1 MPEKK
6 LLSFYLTPCFIHSG
20 WVVDLFTF
28 QVPLSFFTAFAQVD
42 APIFSNSDSIKRSQE
57 VINNNII
64 TTFAGS
70 VCIRPNGVKC
80 LRRVLIGPNV
90 SALLVYFNQ
99 QNLTE
104 VILRQPSYK
113 PSPSLSNNPVSRR
126 IRIICIV
133 SPSPRVRDGVIKT
146 LRVSLGPLLAI
157 TKRILYIVSAQRK
170 NSDWKHRK
178 SSLFVLLLSFCTCNF
193 KSWALVCRIPLAVS
207 LD

>member
-1 MPEKK
+1 MPEKTVPS
-6 LLSFYLTPCFIHSG
+6 LFTAMFYSFRLSCRSFYLS
-20 WVVDLFTF
+20 
-28 QVPLSFFTAFAQVD
+28 VPLSFFTDF
-42 APIFSNSDSIKRSQE
+42 FLTLTRSQE

-90 SALLVYFNQ
+90 SALLVYFDQ

-104 VILRQPSYK
+104 VILRQSSYK

-133 SPSPRVRDGVIKT
+133 SPSAHVR
-146 LRVSLGPLLAI
+146 
-157 TKRILYIVSAQRK
+157 
-170 NSDWKHRK
+170 
-178 SSLFVLLLSFCTCNF
+178 LF
-193 KSWALVCRIPLAVS
+193 RPAVGRYKENTIHC
-207 LD
+207 LCAKKEQ